1 MSRPLPLRLLI
12 VDSDPG
18 VRTIGMAV
26 ASSLAFEPAEAST
39 GHAALAHF
47 SKAQPDLIQLD
58 PQLPDMFG
66 YALLSHWRTAA
77 SRIQVAIVTA
87 DGSFDSVVQAMRL
100 GACDYLPKPFESAQ
114 LRLMLQRMQQRLS
127 SRSVSA
133 NPLQPSAVSDSISAK
148 DVTRLSEIERATIE
162 RVFHQVN
169 GDKIMAGKLLGI
181 SRATLYRK
189 LKRYQIGIRSNS
201 PRQEEAHA

>member
-1 MSRPLPLRLLI
+1 MLI

-18 VRTIGMAV
+18 VRRIGMAV
-26 ASSLAFEPAEAST
+26 ASSLAFETAEAGT

-47 SKAQPDLIQLD
+47 SQSQPDLVLLD

-66 YALLSHWRTAA
+66 YALLSQWKTAS

-87 DGSFDSVVQAMRL
+87 DKSVDNVVQAMRL
-100 GACDYLPKPFESAQ
+100 GACDYLPKPFDAAQ

-127 SRSVSA
+127 SRTPSTG
-133 NPLQPSAVSDSISAK
+133 PLHAGVSDSSV

-189 LKRYQIGIRSNS
+189 LKRYQIGLRSPAS
-201 PRQEEAHA
+201 RQEGAHA